1 MLPSVNARM
10 FRTVLGQFAT
20 GVTVITGLDSDER
33 LGLACQSFSS
43 LSLDPPL
50 VLFCAG
56 RTSTSWPR
64 IRRSGRFGVNI
75 LAEDQREVCAAFGS
89 TSAPKFDVVGSRRT
103 PGGTVVL
110 DGVLA
115 WLGCAI
121 EAVHEGGDHDIVVGR
136 VRELRMERQDDGPLL
151 YFRGGHIMQD
161 AVPTAKVC

>member
-1 MLPSVNARM
+1 MPPNVDART
-10 FRTVLGQFAT
+10 FRTALGQFCT
-20 GVTVITGLDSDER
+20 GVTVIAGLDGDEPV
-33 LGLACQSFSS
+33 GLACQAFSS

-64 IRRSGRFGVNI
+64 IRRSGRFAVNV
-75 LAEDQREVCAAFGS
+75 LAGDQRDVCQAFGA
-89 TSAPKFDVVGSRRT
+89 TSAPKFAAVDWWLT

-121 EAVHEGGDHDIVVGR
+121 EAVYEGGDHDIVVGR
-136 VRELRMERQDDGPLL
+136 VRELGVERQDGPLL
-151 YFRGGHIMQD
+151 FFRGGHD
-161 AVPTAKVC
+161 LPDPALTPSGR